1 MLLDFP
7 ERIAGTADE
16 AVPLVDRG
24 LRVETGT
31 ADLYLDHPGRA
42 GRRRHLLTLA
52 AGEIALPLPPTDR
65 MVRLLALPAPGAR
78 LSTFEPDVFLGRLDA
93 PSPEAIAATEAWIGR
108 TLHTLAEPVPGRPAI
123 LGEGA
128 GRLDPG
134 VPGRPERGLLW
145 ISVTAGTV
153 HPGFPGAD
161 PCRLGDLPAAVAA
174 SAGGVASGEGARI
187 LGRSSAALAVTGEL
201 AGAVV
206 GHQAR
211 LAAALAAAEASCEA
225 AEAALIGGKAA
236 RDRSVL
242 AAIVAPL
249 VASAGAGAPGETSP
263 GEASLLVAFRAVAEA
278 GAATLPGEPPP
289 DFSDDV
295 ATDEPPTVER
305 RIADLAAW
313 AGLHPRR
320 IRLKPGWWSRGSQPV
335 LGFRHDGTPVALI
348 AGTGWRGGYRLREAG
363 RLRGVG
369 HREAAGLAGHGYVL
383 QRRLPDTPIDGRGL
397 LRFAVPLARPGVLA
411 VLAIGLAGSLLGL
424 ALPVATNILFET
436 VIPAS
441 SRPEL
446 VQLVAGIAALGLGGI
461 VFELVR
467 GFLLLRV
474 ATLLNT
480 DLEGAVW
487 DRLLRLPAGFF
498 RGHAAGDMALRADAI
513 NQMRDAVGGTVIG
526 TVLSAAF
533 SVSSLALILSYD
545 WRLAG
550 VALALA
556 LVQLAVMT
564 AVNLRLVGWKRRMLD
579 IDGRLQAVS
588 LQLIQGIAKLKVAG
602 AEARGFARWAP
613 LFVERRALEMRQSRL
628 LAGYSAFGSA
638 FGIAA
643 TALMIGIV
651 GLGGLDIGIGGFI
664 AFNAAYGQFMA
675 ATLALGA
682 ALPALLALRPL
693 SERAGPI
700 LAAVPESLGR
710 RGPAPMLHGG
720 IELADVGFRYHVEGP
735 AILDGVSIVARPGE
749 FVGIVGPSGS
759 GKSTL
764 MRLLLG
770 FERPQGGSVFFD
782 DRDLAGLD
790 LRAVRRQ
797 MGVVLQ
803 SSRVTGST
811 LLESILN
818 GAALTEAEAW
828 EAARLAGLD
837 HDIQAMPMGMQTFV
851 GEDGGLLS
859 GGQRQ
864 RLLIARAV
872 VRQPRIL
879 LFDEATSALDNRT
892 QQIVSEGLERLDATR
907 IVVAHRL
914 STVQK
919 ADRIYVLEAGRVV
932 EEGRYRELLERGGL
946 FSTLAVRQI
955 A

>member
-7 ERIAGTADE
+7 ERIASSGGPAAE
-16 AVPLVDRG
+16 AVPVVGRG
-24 LRVETGT
+24 LRVEAGE
-31 ADLYLDHPGRA
+31 ADLYLVRPGRA
-42 GRRRHLLTLA
+42 GRRHLLTLG
-52 AGEIALPLPPTDR
+52 AGEIALPLFQDDR
-65 MVRLLALPAPGAR
+65 TLSVLALPGTGAR
-78 LSTFEPDVFLGRLDA
+78 LAPIEPDAFLAQLDA
-93 PSPEAIAATEAWIGR
+93 AIPEAIAAVEAWIGR
-108 TLHTLAEPVPGRPAI
+108 TLHALAEPVAGRPAV
-123 LGEGA
+123 LEEGA

-134 VPGRPERGLLW
+134 SCARPEHGLLW
-145 ISVTAGTV
+145 VAASAGTI
-153 HPGFPGAD
+153 HPGLPGAD
-161 PCRLGDLPAAVAA
+161 PCRPGDPPAAVTGC
-174 SAGGVASGEGARI
+174 AGRVASGEGALI
-187 LGRSSAALAVTGEL
+187 LARSSAALAAAGGL
-201 AGAVV
+201 AEAVL
-206 GHQAR
+206 GHHAR
-211 LAAALAAAEASCEA
+211 LAQALAASNASREAV
-225 AEAALIGGKAA
+225 EAALIGGKAA

-249 VASAGAGAPGETSP
+249 VASAGASGETSL
-263 GEASLLVAFRAVAEA
+263 AAAFRAVAEA
-278 GAATLPGEPPP
+278 GAAILPGEPPP
-289 DFSDDV
+289 EV
-295 ATDEPPTVER
+295 AGDGSTSGAPPVER
-305 RIADLAAW
+305 QVADLAAW

-320 IRLKPGWWSRGSQPV
+320 IRLKPGWWRRGGQPV
-335 LGFRHDGTPVALI
+335 LAFRHDGTPVALI
-348 AGTGWRGGYRLREAG
+348 AGTGWRGGYRMREAG
-363 RLRGVG
+363 GLRGVG
-369 HREAAGLAGHGYVL
+369 HREAAGLAEHGYVL
-383 QRRLPDTPIDGRGL
+383 QRRLPDRPITGRCL
-397 LRFAVPLARPGVLA
+397 LRFAVPLARPGLLA

-461 VFELVR
+461 MFELVR
-467 GFLLLRV
+467 GFLILRV

-498 RGHAAGDMALRADAI
+498 RDHAAGDLALRADAI

-526 TVLSAAF
+526 TALSAVF
-533 SVSSLALILSYD
+533 SVSSLALILFYD
-545 WRLAG
+545 WRLAAMA
-550 VALALA
+550 VALALI
-556 LVQLAVMT
+556 QLAVMT
-564 AVNLRLVGWKRRMLD
+564 AVNLRLLGWKRRMLD
-579 IDGRLQAVS
+579 TDGRLQAVS

-613 LFVERRALEMRQSRL
+613 LFVERRALEMRQSRI
-628 LAGYSAFGSA
+628 LAGYSAFSTA

-675 ATLALGA
+675 ATLALGG

-700 LAAVPESLGR
+700 LAAAPETPGR
-710 RGPAPMLHGG
+710 RGAAPTLHGG
-720 IELADVGFRYHVEGP
+720 IALADVGFRYHAEGP
-735 AILDGVSIVARPGE
+735 AILEGVSIVARPGE
-749 FVGIVGPSGS
+749 FIGIVGPSGS

-770 FERPQGGSVFFD
+770 FEPPQSGSVFFD

-790 LRAVRRQ
+790 LRTVRRQ

-803 SSRVTGST
+803 SSRITGST

-818 GAALTEAEAW
+818 GAALTELDAW

-837 HDIQAMPMGMQTFV
+837 DEIRAMPMGMQTFV
-851 GEDGGLLS
+851 GENGGLLS

-872 VRQPRIL
+872 VRHPRIL

-919 ADRIYVLEAGRVV
+919 ADRIYVLDAGRVV
-932 EEGRYRELLERGGL
+932 EEGSYRELLERGGL
-946 FSTLAVRQI
+946 FAALAVRQI